1 MTTINILNKAIRTN
15 ADLIY
20 VIECGIIEARSYA
33 RMHKTDGE
41 TAFMVEQYDNV
52 AKLKRKLKKQVEMQK
67 VFKVEIMACLRM
79 ARIKRKYL
87 KVFGQLPHAPLYTTY
102 EQEAMLDALLKEKAE
117 AEKVKAPATA

>member
-1 MTTINILNKAIRTN
+1 MTTINILRKAIRTN

-52 AKLKRKLKKQVEMQK
+52 AKLKRKLKKQVEVQK
-67 VFKVEIMACLRM
+67 VFKVEVIALLRIE
-79 ARIKRKYL
+79 RIKRKYL
-87 KVFGQLPHAPLYTTY
+87 KVFGHLPTAPLYTTY
-102 EQEAMLDALLKEKAE
+102 EQEAMLDGLLKEKAE
-117 AEKVKAPATA
+117 LAKTEVPANA